1 MESLLDC
8 IPHSNSFKGQ
18 IVLVLRG
25 ERKAEESSMAKI
37 RCAGDKSSHV
47 SPCWQTVLSV
57 ATPPL
62 GCSERIFTL
71 QKLLLSCFSSL
82 VSASTWGDCPEASK
96 SHTKKTWDK
105 QICNNYRE
113 AFCLLQRPAQ
123 LQRET
128 D

>member
-47 SPCWQTVLSV
+47 SPCWQTVLSI

-71 QKLLLSCFSSL
+71 QKLLLSRFSSL
-82 VSASTWGDCPEASK
+82 VSASTWGGLSR
-96 SHTKKTWDK
+96 SF
-105 QICNNYRE
+105 QIPHE
-113 AFCLLQRPAQ
+113 
-123 LQRET
+123 
-128 D
+128 DMG